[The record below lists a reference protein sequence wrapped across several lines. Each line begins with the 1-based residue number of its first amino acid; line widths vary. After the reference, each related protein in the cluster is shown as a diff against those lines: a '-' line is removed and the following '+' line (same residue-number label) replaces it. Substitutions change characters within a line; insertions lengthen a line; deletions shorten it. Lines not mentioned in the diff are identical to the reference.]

1 MWATATAGL
10 YGPAVSS
17 QSIVHHDGHYGS
29 HGAYGAYDAPAL
41 GYYND
46 PVVHAPLAYAAPLAY
61 SGHYD
66 GHDEYVSKYI
76 HELKS
81 WSHIS

>member
-17 QSIVHHDGHYGS
+17 QSIVHHDGHYASPGHYAS
-29 HGAYGAYDAPAL
+29 SGHYEAP
-41 GYYND
+41 GYYAA

-66 GHDEYVSKYI
+66 GHDEYVRNALHNNSVSYF
-76 HELKS
+76 
-81 WSHIS
+81 